1 MIWKLLLIVT
11 VIFIAS
17 WLAGIFFL
25 LRRNSNINQ
34 NLAKFLPLIGN
45 TAILIFIVSLWIEL
59 DRPPLRTMAETRL
72 WYSFFVCWV
81 TWMIFIRTKSIPM
94 YILGFIM
101 SAVFLIVDL
110 IHPEYQSKS
119 LMPALQS
126 PWFIPHVVIYM
137 ISYAVL
143 FAASTSAIVG
153 LFASKRSKF
162 EIEKYI
168 NLSMDLVYP
177 GMGLLTL
184 GMLMGAI
191 WAKIA
196 WGNYWTWDPKETWAA
211 LTWLFYMLTIHLHF
225 SYPQK
230 KKLLLWIIGLS
241 FIVLIITWLG
251 IRYLPSGLQS
261 IHVYGS

>member
-1 MIWKLLLIVT
+1 MIWKSLLIITLVF
-11 VIFIAS
+11 VAS
-17 WLAGIFFL
+17 WLGGTVFL
-25 LRRNSNINQ
+25 LLKKNRLNQ
-34 NLAKFLPLIGN
+34 NLAKYLPLIGN
-45 TAILIFIVSLWIEL
+45 TAILIFIVLLWAEL
-59 DRPPLRTMAETRL
+59 ERPPLRTMAETRL
-72 WYSFFVCWV
+72 WYSFFVSWV
-81 TWMIFIRTKSIPM
+81 TWMIFIRTKSVPM
-94 YILGFIM
+94 YVLGFVM

-110 IHPEYQSKS
+110 VHPEYQSKS

-143 FAASTSAIVG
+143 FAASMSAIVG
-153 LFASKRSKF
+153 LFLSKKNSLN
-162 EIEKYI
+162 IDNNI

-177 GMGLLTL
+177 GMGLLTI

-211 LTWLFYMLTIHLHF
+211 LTWLFYMLTIHIHF

-251 IRYLPSGLQS
+251 IRYLPSGMQS
-261 IHVYGS
+261 IHVYGG